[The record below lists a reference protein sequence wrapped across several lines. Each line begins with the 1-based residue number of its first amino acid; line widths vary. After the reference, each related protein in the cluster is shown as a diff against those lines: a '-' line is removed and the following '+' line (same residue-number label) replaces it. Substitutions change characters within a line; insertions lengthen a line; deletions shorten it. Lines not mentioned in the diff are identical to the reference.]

1 MLSTEQETG
10 LRLRGEH
17 GIMRK
22 KFDALHK
29 DIEEQKEENRLLD
42 EHKKDLYQVRSWRQ
56 AGLRIKRGAL
66 SREQGSHTLKP
77 LAG

>member
-1 MLSTEQETG
+1 MLSTEQEMG

-29 DIEEQKEENRLLD
+29 EIEEQKEENRLLD
-42 EHKKDLYQVRSWRQ
+42 EHKKDLYQVGTTDFWMFPHV
-56 AGLRIKRGAL
+56 LREGRRDNVEDEE
-66 SREQGSHTLKP
+66 RE
-77 LAG
+77 